1 MKNNAESNKML
12 ALVYRNS
19 FPRWMLCKAA
29 GWITPTIFSSPLSGL
44 HLASVPIPPLPGP
57 RWVRL
62 KTILGGICGT
72 DMAAIMQKHHPAFIT
87 QVFAS
92 RPAIVGHENVALIDE
107 VGPDVTRWQKGRRV
121 VVEPSLSCTPR
132 GIEPQCPHCA
142 AGRFTLCDNFLTGP
156 LPAGCMIGWNCFTG
170 GSWAPY
176 FIAHESQ
183 LYQVPDS
190 LNDEQAVLIDPI
202 AGALHAVLRRRPA
215 DNETVL
221 ILGAGPLGLG
231 VAACIR
237 ALGGRC
243 RLLAL
248 DRASGNLELI
258 SRYGVDATICV
269 GAKANQA
276 ERYGQFAGHV
286 GGTVIPV
293 RFGHQVL
300 IGGCD
305 LVYDCIGTGQSLTDA
320 MKYAR
325 AGGTVVEVGTSQIS
339 LVDTA
344 PLWFDELNLIGANGR
359 AIEQYE
365 GRTMHTY
372 EIVLELIQQKKLDL
386 TDLLTHRFRIEQYRE
401 ALAALY
407 HRGRSGAIKVAFD
420 HR

>member
-1 MKNNAESNKML
+1 ML

-19 FPRWMLCKAA
+19 LPRWMACKVA
-29 GWITPTIFSSPLSGL
+29 GWITPSIFTSKIAGL
-44 HLASVPIPPLPGP
+44 HLARVPVPPLPGP

-72 DMAAIMQKHHPAFIT
+72 DLAAIMQKHHPAFIT

-92 RPAIVGHENVALIDE
+92 QPAIVGHENVAIVDE
-107 VGPDVTRWQKGRRV
+107 VGPDVTRWEKGRRV
-121 VVEPSLSCTPR
+121 VVEPSLSCVPR
-132 GIEPQCPHCA
+132 GIEPLCPYCA

-156 LPAGCMIGWNCFTG
+156 LPPGCMIGWNCFTG

-176 FIAHESQ
+176 FVAHESQ
-183 LYQVPDS
+183 LYAVPDS
-190 LNDEQAVLIDPI
+190 LSDEEAVLADPV

-215 DNETVL
+215 DHETVL
-221 ILGAGPLGLG
+221 ILGAGSLGLG
-231 VAACIR
+231 IAACIR

-243 RLLAL
+243 RMLAL
-248 DRASGNLELI
+248 DRAQGNLDLI
-258 SRYGVDATICV
+258 RRFGVDETVCV
-269 GAKANQA
+269 GGKANQA
-276 ERYGQFAGHV
+276 ERYGLFARHV

-325 AGGTVVEVGTSQIS
+325 AGGTVIEVGTSQIS

-344 PLWFDELNLIGANGR
+344 PLWFDEINLLGANGR

-365 GRTMHTY
+365 GRALHTY
-372 EIVLELIQQKKLDL
+372 EIVFELMQQKKLDL
-386 TDLLTHRFRIEQYRE
+386 TGLLTHRFRIEQYRE
-401 ALAALY
+401 ALAALF
-407 HRGRSGAIKVAFD
+407 HRGRSGAIKIAFE
-420 HR
+420 HG